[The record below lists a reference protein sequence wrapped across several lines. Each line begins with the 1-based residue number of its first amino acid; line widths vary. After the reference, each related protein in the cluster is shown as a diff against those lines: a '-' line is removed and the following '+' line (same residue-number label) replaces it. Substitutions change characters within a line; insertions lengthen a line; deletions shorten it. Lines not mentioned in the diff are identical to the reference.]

1 MALGSSAPEILL
13 SIIETLQYINE
24 TPGDLGPSTI
34 VGSAAFNFLIITG
47 CCIVA
52 VDGGVKPINDLGV
65 FTITSIS
72 SVFAYLWLM
81 FTLSISTPD
90 VVTSGEAWLTFAFF
104 WILIIISYG
113 ADRYNRTKKAQMQK
127 VLDSD
132 EEANKRRM
140 EINRA
145 RLIKMANLKGESYLL
160 EAIFNPNSGVKA
172 AEKS

>member
-47 CCIVA
+47 ACIVA

-72 SVFAYLWLM
+72 SIFAYLWLM
-81 FTLSISTPD
+81 YTLSINTPNL
-90 VVTSGEAWLTFAFF
+90 VTTGEAWLTFAFF

-113 ADRYNRTKKAQMQK
+113 ADRYNKSKK
-127 VLDSD
+127 
-132 EEANKRRM
+132 
-140 EINRA
+140 
-145 RLIKMANLKGESYLL
+145 
-160 EAIFNPNSGVKA
+160 
-172 AEKS
+172 